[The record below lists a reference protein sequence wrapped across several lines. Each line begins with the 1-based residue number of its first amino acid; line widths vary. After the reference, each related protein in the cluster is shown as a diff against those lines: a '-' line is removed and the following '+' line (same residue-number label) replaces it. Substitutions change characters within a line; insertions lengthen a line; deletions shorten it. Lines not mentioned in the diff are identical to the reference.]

1 MVSIDPD
8 MTDTQ
13 SRQPRFKRVLL
24 KISGE
29 ALTGE
34 DGGIISTAVLRRI
47 STDIGHVV
55 NELGVKVGVVLG
67 GGNIWRGKAA
77 AERGMEEAQAHY
89 AGMLATI
96 INGLALQD
104 ALEQANVDTR
114 LMTAIEIR
122 QVAEPYIRRRAMRH
136 LDKGRVV
143 LFAAG
148 TGSPFVTTDTAAAF
162 RGIEMGADVLLMA
175 KNDVDGVYSEDPKK
189 NPLATR
195 FDRMDYKTAI
205 NMQLRVVDQTAL
217 TLCSEHKLPMIVFDI
232 DEPRAFER
240 IILGENLGTVIS

>member
-1 MVSIDPD
+1 MEATSA
-8 MTDTQ
+8 DTQ
-13 SRQPRFKRVLL
+13 RRPIRYGRVLL

-34 DGGIISTAVLRRI
+34 DDGIISTSILRRI

-55 NELGVKVGVVLG
+55 NDLGVKVGVVIG
-67 GGNIWRGKAA
+67 GGNIWRGRAA

-104 ALEQANVDTR
+104 ALEQASVDTR

-122 QVAEPYIRRRAMRH
+122 QVAEPYIRRRAIRH

-143 LFAAG
+143 IFAAG
-148 TGSPFVTTDTAAAF
+148 TGNPFVTTDTAAAF

-189 NPLATR
+189 NPKATR
-195 FDRMDYKTAI
+195 FDAMDYKTAI

-240 IILGENLGTVIS
+240 IILGESLGTVIS